1 MIKRVIIIVFLFL
14 FGCSAPKKEISSKK
28 IIIWH
33 WMTDRQGAFE
43 ELANK
48 YKDLTGIEVEFK
60 LFFPPDIYSQKVIAA
75 ARAGT
80 LPDIFGVLGEK
91 KMFASFIKAGYIL
104 NLAPFIKDWQE
115 RFIQQTLQVNTF
127 KKGNIYGVEP
137 GIYGIP
143 IDSMNIQFLYN
154 KRLFKKAGLNP
165 NRPPKDFKEFIKYAK
180 ILKEKLRVN
189 GFVCG
194 WGEVWLI
201 YCLVTE
207 FAINIMGK
215 DKFFDTLRGK
225 VPYTDPEWI
234 KVFSLFKEMRDA
246 QILAPNIVT
255 MINKEAEESFALGKA
270 GFSFN
275 GSWCI
280 NVYKKLNPDLEYGV
294 FPLPTVSD
302 KKSVKIWG
310 GAGSSFVVNA
320 NSKNKTEAIK
330 FLKWLTE
337 PEQQKFLMEKT
348 LNLPAV
354 KIPLEEVSPI
364 LKEFLDDT
372 GNLTHPNVWPLQE
385 DSRVVEVINRGVQ
398 QIIMGLKTPEQ
409 VALEVQKAKER
420 VLLTKRSQ

>member
-1 MIKRVIIIVFLFL
+1 MKKSIIVFIFLSL
-14 FGCSAPKKEISSKK
+14 FGCSAPKKEISAKK

-115 RFIQQTLQVNTF
+115 RFIQQALQVNTF
-127 KKGNIYGVEP
+127 KKDNIYGVEP

-225 VPYTDPEWI
+225 VPYTDPDWI

-255 MINKEAEESFALGKA
+255 MINKEAEESFALEKA

-302 KKSVKIWG
+302 KKSVRIWG

-398 QIIMGLKTPEQ
+398 QIIMGLKSPEQ

-420 VLLTKRSQ
+420 VLLTKKSH

>member
-294 FPLPTVSD
+294 FPLPAVSD
-302 KKSVKIWG
+302 KKGVKIWG